1 MTPTVARARKRDSCE
16 KVNFLIASRRFEG
29 RLNIRRMMDSR
40 LDRRATQARPREGGF
55 AGSPLAGQARER
67 EATDPRGGARDAF
80 APATARL
87 SFAGIVGSSAR
98 EVYAPETADLVFS
111 AVSSSL
117 AAARTR
123 NGLAFLAC
131 LPDFVGAR
139 TRAGAIAER
148 APSDSM
154 VRENAS
160 RSRGCN
166 GCLQMKKTRVER

>member
-1 MTPTVARARKRDSCE
+1 M
-16 KVNFLIASRRFEG
+16 
-29 RLNIRRMMDSR
+29 
-40 LDRRATQARPREGGF
+40 
-55 AGSPLAGQARER
+55 
-67 EATDPRGGARDAF
+67 DPRGGARDAF

-123 NGLAFLAC
+123 NGLTFLAC

-160 RSRGCN
+160 RSRGCQWMPSSEKN
-166 GCLQMKKTRVER
+166 PCREITSG